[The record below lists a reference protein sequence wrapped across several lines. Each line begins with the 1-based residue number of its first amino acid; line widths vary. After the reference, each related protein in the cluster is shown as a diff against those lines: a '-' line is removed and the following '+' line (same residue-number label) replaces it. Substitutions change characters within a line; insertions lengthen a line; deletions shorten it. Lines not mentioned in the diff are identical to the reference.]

1 VRAHTRASKSS
12 PSSTVVDRLRQ
23 KLQTKQHLSSY
34 TFRFRAEELE
44 QLDRLVG
51 ELNQVRTAKLSKND
65 LMRLALGWLLTDHE
79 EYGQESL
86 VVEVTR
92 HE

>member
-1 VRAHTRASKSS
+1 MRAQKAG
-12 PSSTVVDRLRQ
+12 PSSVVVDRLRQ

-44 QLDRLVG
+44 QLGQLAD
-51 ELNQVRTAKLSKND
+51 ELNHSRTSKLSKND
-65 LMRLALGWLLTDHE
+65 LVRLALGWLLTDYE
-79 EYGQESL
+79 EYGPESL